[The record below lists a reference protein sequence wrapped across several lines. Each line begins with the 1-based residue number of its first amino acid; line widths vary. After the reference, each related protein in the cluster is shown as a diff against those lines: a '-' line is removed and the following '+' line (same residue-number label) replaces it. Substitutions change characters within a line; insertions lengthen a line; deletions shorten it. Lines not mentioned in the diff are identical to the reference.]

1 MVRFTDKHI
10 TDFMSVD
17 IDSKRRTTMPGYD
30 DYFKMGK
37 DFQDNLMK
45 QYKEG
50 LESIGKLYGMTDVM
64 ENFAKASGMDEKN
77 NPVNAWYEAVKAYSP
92 GEGSY
97 DAYSKMMN
105 YTWKTF
111 QDQMTKFPELMK
123 TWGAADMG
131 SNFSMPTMMDI
142 MSRMSESSAI
152 YNQVFN
158 FWKDFQDS
166 MPLDTPEKI
175 KAFTKK
181 SEDLIAENVKTM
193 MSTMLPPQFADLG
206 GSYATLFENMNGTF
220 KSFAS
225 PWLPDQ
231 AAMTDIIRRMMEGD
245 SEAYSDYI
253 RYVSDAYTNSFG
265 KIFNLVGIGVNREDT
280 EQQAQTLDSYMRLM
294 FSYTELVSLI
304 LKIARKT
311 SEALTQDYAAAMT
324 DGSEPMDFKK
334 FYSMWLKT
342 NEQAF
347 ENFFASAEFTKAFNQ
362 FASDASQFKI
372 KSDKL
377 MEKMLAQI
385 PVPTNTEMKSLYKT
399 VYDLRKEVAALQK
412 QVQELEKKAAAK

>member
-1 MVRFTDKHI
+1 
-10 TDFMSVD
+10 
-17 IDSKRRTTMPGYD
+17 MPGYD

-158 FWKDFQDS
+158 CC
-166 MPLDTPEKI
+166 L
-175 KAFTKK
+175 
-181 SEDLIAENVKTM
+181 
-193 MSTMLPPQFADLG
+193 
-206 GSYATLFENMNGTF
+206 
-220 KSFAS
+220 
-225 PWLPDQ
+225 
-231 AAMTDIIRRMMEGD
+231 
-245 SEAYSDYI
+245 
-253 RYVSDAYTNSFG
+253 
-265 KIFNLVGIGVNREDT
+265 
-280 EQQAQTLDSYMRLM
+280 
-294 FSYTELVSLI
+294 
-304 LKIARKT
+304 
-311 SEALTQDYAAAMT
+311 
-324 DGSEPMDFKK
+324 
-334 FYSMWLKT
+334 
-342 NEQAF
+342 
-347 ENFFASAEFTKAFNQ
+347 
-362 FASDASQFKI
+362 
-372 KSDKL
+372 
-377 MEKMLAQI
+377 
-385 PVPTNTEMKSLYKT
+385 
-399 VYDLRKEVAALQK
+399 
-412 QVQELEKKAAAK
+412 